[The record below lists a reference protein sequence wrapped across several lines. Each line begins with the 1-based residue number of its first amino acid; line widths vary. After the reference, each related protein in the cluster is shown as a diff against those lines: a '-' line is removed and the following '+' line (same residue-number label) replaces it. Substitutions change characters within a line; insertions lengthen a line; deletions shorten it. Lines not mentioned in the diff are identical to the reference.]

1 MSGLSIGKNR
11 ASRFCQAAPAFAIPA
26 KTRIWE
32 KYRYDVLSTACL
44 NPCPAANAGS
54 VFALILISLPL
65 TGLRPARA
73 LRLRG
78 RNVPKPTTVT
88 RLPFATLATIAS
100 NTAFTASPAATLLR
114 LPAFAA
120 TWTRSD
126 LVTTCDIV
134 SLPLRACVF
143 ELALI
148 VSKPNWKDNQ
158 LAHAAAQ
165 SIYDYAQRRIHHAA
179 IAHACAGGA
188 RCRRARDHS
197 PGTRPDHTH
206 LLELG
211 AADAPP

>member
-1 MSGLSIGKNR
+1 
-11 ASRFCQAAPAFAIPA
+11 
-26 KTRIWE
+26 
-32 KYRYDVLSTACL
+32 
-44 NPCPAANAGS
+44 
-54 VFALILISLPL
+54 
-65 TGLRPARA
+65 
-73 LRLRG
+73 
-78 RNVPKPTTVT
+78 
-88 RLPFATLATIAS
+88 TLATIAS

-165 SIYDYAQRRIHHAA
+165 SNYDYAQRRIHHAA

-211 AADAPP
+211 AADAPPDDLAGELGRRSRESHRRARQVPVAAQGTRGAARNLRCRARWSGRPLLCN